1 MTPPFFIGYGMKVLA
16 LIAVIALIVFL
27 VIIGPILTIWSLNTL
42 FPVLMIPYTWQTW
55 VAVVIVAGIFKTN
68 LTYKKK

>member
-1 MTPPFFIGYGMKVLA
+1 MTPPFFIGYSMKILA
-16 LIAVIALIVFL
+16 LIAVIALIIFL
-27 VIIGPILTIWSLNTL
+27 VIIGPLLTIWSLNIL
-42 FPVLMIPYTWQTW
+42 FPVLAIPYTWQTW

>member
-1 MTPPFFIGYGMKVLA
+1 MKVLA

-42 FPVLMIPYTWQTW
+42 FPVLVIPYTIETW
-55 VAVVIVAGIFKTN
+55 FAVVVVASLFKTN

>member
-1 MTPPFFIGYGMKVLA
+1 MKVLA
-16 LIAVIALIVFL
+16 VIAAIALIVFL

-42 FPVLMIPYTWQTW
+42 FPVLVIPYTIETW
-55 VAVVIVAGIFKTN
+55 FAVVVVASLFKTN

>member
-1 MTPPFFIGYGMKVLA
+1 MKVLA